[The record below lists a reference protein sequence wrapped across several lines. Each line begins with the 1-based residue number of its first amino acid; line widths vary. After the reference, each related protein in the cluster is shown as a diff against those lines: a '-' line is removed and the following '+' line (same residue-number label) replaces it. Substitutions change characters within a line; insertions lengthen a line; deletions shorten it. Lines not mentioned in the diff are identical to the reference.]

1 MGKGRLRPSPYRVA
15 REELLSGN
23 TATRVQAMADLE
35 AAIRAD
41 QKRLDAA
48 ESLAAAKQAVR
59 ADGDL
64 VRVESAVD
72 GLVAAVRSAT
82 WRLARA
88 VVEEEI
94 QEFGPRALLRQA
106 LLSRMERVERHQADA

>member
-1 MGKGRLRPSPYRVA
+1 MPSELERLTDDIASGLTFSSQTRAEADAEVA
-15 REELLSGN
+15 EL
-23 TATRVQAMADLE
+23 V

-48 ESLAAAKQAVR
+48 ESLAAAKQAVQ